1 MEQSTKM
8 ETFQSKEFGSVR
20 VMNEDGEFLFAGVDV
35 AKALDYRSPIIAV
48 LQHCKNIVKRDVPN
62 PVNAEATFALSFVP
76 ESDVRNLIENSSS
89 AKAEAFESWLMDGLM
104 PMLQGPVTYYKEE
117 QKQDTNGDMQVFQH
131 DEFGNIRVVKDGE
144 KYLFCGVDVANS
156 LGYAN
161 PWSALKRHCKEDGL
175 AKREVVSETTNQHG
189 VTTKQCVGMIFIT
202 EGNVYRLIAH
212 SKLPSAERFERWVFD
227 EVLPSIRKHGA
238 YMTDSTLEQVCRNPE
253 AVLLIVDKLLQE
265 RNKNEYLEAELS
277 DARPKASFYD
287 AFVDGKSYTNIRVTA
302 KELEIPERQ
311 FCKFLIDAGFLY
323 RAPAGNLLPYNKPSN
338 DGLFVVRDYFR
349 HGHMGSYT
357 LLTAKGKDLIRL
369 MLHSISA

>member
-1 MEQSTKM
+1 MEQSIKM
-8 ETFQSKEFGSVR
+8 ETFQNKEFGSVR

-35 AKALDYRSPIIAV
+35 AKALDYRSPSIAV

-76 ESDVRNLIENSSS
+76 ESDVYSLVENSSS
-89 AKAEAFESWLMDGLM
+89 VKAEAFAAWLMDELM

-117 QKQDTNGDMQVFQH
+117 PEQDSNDNMQVFQN
-131 DEFGNIRVVKDGE
+131 DQFGDVRVVIKDGE
-144 KYLFCGVDVANS
+144 PWFVAVDVCKALEIGNS
-156 LGYAN
+156 RMAMERLDSDEKMTVSLTDSHSGKRGGAQLITIVNEPGLYTLVLGSRKPEAK
-161 PWSALKRHCKEDGL
+161 AFKRWITH
-175 AKREVVSETTNQHG
+175 EV
-189 VTTKQCVGMIFIT
+189 I
-202 EGNVYRLIAH
+202 
-212 SKLPSAERFERWVFD
+212 
-227 EVLPSIRKHGA
+227 PSIRKHGA
-238 YMTDSTLEQVCRNPE
+238 YMTESTLEQVCRNPE
-253 AVLLIVDKLLQE
+253 AVLLIVDKLLLE
-265 RNKNEYLEAELS
+265 RNKNEHLEAELS
-277 DARPKASFYD
+277 DARPKAAFYD

-338 DGLFVVRDYFR
+338 EGLFVVRDYCR